1 MGIEYACMYLKTSIA
16 GGRSAIRYE
25 FLIARR
31 LSSYFWQVYVPS
43 LFLSIFG
50 AISVFIPSDVANA
63 RMGLSMTSFLAL
75 ISLFGSAR

>member
-1 MGIEYACMYLKTSIA
+1 MHSDYMYLKTSIA